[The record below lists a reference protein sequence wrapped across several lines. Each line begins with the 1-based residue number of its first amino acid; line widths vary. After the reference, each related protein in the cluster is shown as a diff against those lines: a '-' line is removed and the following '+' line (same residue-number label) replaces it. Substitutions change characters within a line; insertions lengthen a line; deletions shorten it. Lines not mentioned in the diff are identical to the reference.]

1 MRKKKCSVNAYSTV
15 SSRNIASLK
24 ANFPARMDINPP
36 RKHSRFR
43 VVVKQFAQALRGKI
57 GLSHDAPQMLIGQ
70 RPGSVDA
77 LAGLCYF
84 ISGLAQKWH
93 SAYAMSDSYKNW
105 KV

>member
-1 MRKKKCSVNAYSTV
+1 
-15 SSRNIASLK
+15 
-24 ANFPARMDINPP
+24 
-36 RKHSRFR
+36 
-43 VVVKQFAQALRGKI
+43 
-57 GLSHDAPQMLIGQ
+57 MLIGQ